1 LFWQFERDVLDGSIV
16 ARSDHNL
23 EAGEC
28 TVKRLVRDIT
38 VTDVNLV
45 LSTGQFA
52 SVGRK
57 NFSTVHND
65 GGNDITDRVVFP
77 VPGGPLTAKIPSV
90 LDSCFHSTLIA
101 TVDSKPEDIQTAS
114 SLLGNF
120 VGPRDRALAFGLD
133 EYRPC
138 CDD

>member
-1 LFWQFERDVLDGSIV
+1 MFWQFERDVLDGSIV

-77 VPGGPLTAKIPSV
+77 RARRPVDRKNPIRAGQLLPQYVNSDCRLQTRGYSDGQQPSGK
-90 LDSCFHSTLIA
+90 FRG
-101 TVDSKPEDIQTAS
+101 SK
-114 SLLGNF
+114 
-120 VGPRDRALAFGLD
+120 R
-133 EYRPC
+133 
-138 CDD
+138 